1 MARVMSFGCLILK
14 VFLSLLHQTAW
25 GEKMRARVRACVY
38 ALTCVC
44 VCWEVKSLIIL
55 FTSYLNS
62 RRSIIFFNSFF
73 E

>member
-14 VFLSLLHQTAW
+14 GFLSLLHQIAW

-44 VCWEVKSLIIL
+44 VCVGK
-55 FTSYLNS
+55 LNL
-62 RRSIIFFNSFF
+62 
-73 E
+73 